1 MKYLASNVTA
11 YNEYFKWKKNV
22 RFDKK
27 IKPDFLCNMCIDLQ
41 LETHFGIRKG
51 VVKDLELF
59 WNVEDC
65 NDPNIDTV
73 AIFDF
78 KNEFV
83 KSNYIIDVN
92 KIFKN
97 LNIET
102 VNISD
107 SIIKVLIFL
116 QSKIALFKR
125 SSKSCS

>member
-1 MKYLASNVTA
+1 
-11 YNEYFKWKKNV
+11 
-22 RFDKK
+22 
-27 IKPDFLCNMCIDLQ
+27 MCIDLQ

-107 SIIKVLIFL
+107 SIIKVLIFF
-116 QSKIALFKR
+116 KILGIIYIFRNRIIEIFNYLYKNIQQ
-125 SSKSCS
+125 